1 MGGPETATFDAV
13 LGRSLAVGGLAVMC
27 TKGHGRQGLLPPV
40 LRVGRAWCLCPLI
53 GGCLIYTVAAAG
65 PHPYSPSITLPGGGE
80 PFLAPLLLFCFPE
93 FP

>member
-65 PHPYSPSITLPGGGE
+65 PPSLLTLHHPSWRRGAIFGSSVTVLLP
-80 PFLAPLLLFCFPE
+80 
-93 FP
+93 